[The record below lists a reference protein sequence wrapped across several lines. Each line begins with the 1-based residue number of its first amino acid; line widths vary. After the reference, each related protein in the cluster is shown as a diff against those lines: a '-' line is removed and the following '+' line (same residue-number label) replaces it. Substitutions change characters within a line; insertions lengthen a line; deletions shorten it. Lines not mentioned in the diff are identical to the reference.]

1 MAPEPLRASGSDRE
15 YEPALA
21 RPVERL
27 PDSGALPGGCLYEPK
42 WDGFRVAVHVAGDG
56 VRLVSRNGKDLTA
69 VFPDLAA
76 AAGDQIPPGY
86 VLDGEAV
93 VFTGDRLDFEALQR
107 RLVAGRR
114 GITALVREQP
124 ASLAVFDLLS
134 VVGRDTRGLVLRD
147 RRALLE
153 ELARGWAAPLNL
165 SPATTDPVTAARWL
179 RELPATGIEGLVIK
193 GAGQAYEGGR
203 REWLK
208 LRHRDTVEVLCGAVT
223 GSLLRPRE
231 VVAGLVIDGELR
243 IVGRTAPLK
252 PAAARSL
259 AASLAAAGRD
269 HPWPETIKSAAMDR
283 FNGGAEPTRIV
294 RVEPLVVEVSA
305 DTAFTG
311 TSFRHA
317 LRFVRT
323 RPDMDPDEVGLPAG
337 LR

>member
-1 MAPEPLRASGSDRE
+1 M
-15 YEPALA
+15 
-21 RPVERL
+21 ERL
-27 PDSGALPGGCLYEPK
+27 PGPGALPGGCLYEPK

-69 VFPDLAA
+69 VFPDLAV
-76 AAGDQIPPGY
+76 AAGSQVPPGY

-93 VFTGDRLDFEALQR
+93 VFDGDRLDFDALQR

-114 GITALVREQP
+114 GIPALVREEP

-134 VVGRDTRGLVLRD
+134 VDGRDTRGLVLRD

-153 ELARGWAAPLNL
+153 ELARDWDAPLSL
-165 SPATTDPVTAARWL
+165 SPSTADPGTAARWL
-179 RELPATGIEGLVIK
+179 QELPATGIEGLVIK

-203 REWLK
+203 RQWLK
-208 LRHRDTVEVLCGAVT
+208 LRRRDTVEVLCGAVT
-223 GSLLRPRE
+223 GSLRRPRE
-231 VVAGLVIDGELR
+231 VVAGLLIDGELR
-243 IVGRTAPLK
+243 IAGRTAPLK

-259 AASLAAAGRD
+259 AASLAAAGSD
-269 HPWPETIKSAAMDR
+269 HPWPETIMSAAMDR
-283 FNGGAEPTRIV
+283 FNGGAEPTRII

-323 RPDMDPDEVGLPAG
+323 RPDMDPDEVELPAG